1 MSFLEIARRVI
12 NYLRTDSEQISPFI
26 AAYEEP
32 PEVEEDK
39 LAEEIA
45 SYYDDNYSGFGTGQK
60 FPNHSTLL
68 FLLYFLSVKENAE
81 LRKICTSSL
90 DTMMLGGLND
100 HLQGGIFRYCV
111 DRRWT
116 IPHFEKMLYDQAM
129 SLWTYSLGYR
139 VTGHER
145 YREMGEKIL
154 KCLDECF
161 EENGLF
167 ISAFN
172 ADTDH
177 EEGATYVWS
186 REEIENH
193 LGMEDYRRFRD
204 VYTIDGEPNFEKK
217 YHLTRKNF
225 DPLAGP
231 EEKLLAVRKTRTQPS
246 ADNKILCG
254 INALAAIALIQAG
267 RFLEKPGLEKKAESV
282 IMKLLDL
289 FWNGSAL
296 GHSFFQGL
304 LQKQSFLSDAG
315 AMLTAITMLYENN
328 EKWGEMMRT
337 MTTYVESFRK
347 DGKWIESEEDDFR
360 AIQASWFD
368 HPVPSGVSLAEYGLT
383 RAVLLAGNEVRPVPY
398 RHPLQSD
405 FYNIIALMCNDLF
418 HLYTTKNRVPWK
430 KIPPNSLQKR
440 GEPETDCYNKICR
453 TLSS

>member
-1 MSFLEIARRVI
+1 
-12 NYLRTDSEQISPFI
+12 
-26 AAYEEP
+26 
-32 PEVEEDK
+32 
-39 LAEEIA
+39 
-45 SYYDDNYSGFGTGQK
+45 
-60 FPNHSTLL
+60 
-68 FLLYFLSVKENAE
+68 
-81 LRKICTSSL
+81 
-90 DTMMLGGLND
+90 MMLGGLND